1 MILPDTEQT
10 QLNNEVTR
18 KKRVKTRRQP
28 SAIVTQ
34 SYAFIDSMQKSPTG
48 TKMIHNQDD
57 HLDCH

>member
-28 SAIVTQ
+28 SAIVT
-34 SYAFIDSMQKSPTG
+34 
-48 TKMIHNQDD
+48 
-57 HLDCH
+57 